1 MSLAPRARP
10 GRACSAVVLAV
21 VLAWAGACKGREA
34 GQGGKPG
41 DGRSAPGLASP
52 AGDGAPP
59 APASDKIEGTLTLD
73 GRPLE
78 LVACRP
84 GRVPRLHVDLV
95 TRAGA
100 LRFVSGEDARMFW
113 NPRPDTTEA
122 GAPLDCSI
130 PHRSW
135 GGGTR
140 ADGTAYFRGEL
151 AFSCRGAPGVFE
163 GKVSLDCGDIRSF
176 ERQGLDQQRQ
186 ERREAQG
193 LPATP

>member
-1 MSLAPRARP
+1 MALAPRARLWL
-10 GRACSAVVLAV
+10 ACGAVVLA
-21 VLAWAGACKGREA
+21 ASGACKGREA
-34 GQGGKPG
+34 GQGEKSG
-41 DGRSAPGLASP
+41 DGRSAPAP
-52 AGDGAPP
+52 VAGDGAPRARVP
-59 APASDKIEGTLTLD
+59 DKIEGTLTLD
-73 GRPLE
+73 GKPLE
-78 LVACRP
+78 IVACRP

-122 GAPLDCSI
+122 GAPIDCSI

-151 AFSCRGAPGVFE
+151 TFSCRGAAGAFE
-163 GKVSLDCGDIRSF
+163 GKVALDCGDIRSF